1 MKYPAIVMCPKC
13 DDHDKGFEAILKG
26 DEVFFVCRNCG
37 EVAFKVGMYSIYD
50 EEAEV

>member
-13 DDHDKGFEAILKG
+13 NDHDEGFEAILKG
-26 DEVFFVCRNCG
+26 DEVCFVCRNCG
-37 EVAFKVGMYSIYD
+37 GVAFKVGMYSIYD